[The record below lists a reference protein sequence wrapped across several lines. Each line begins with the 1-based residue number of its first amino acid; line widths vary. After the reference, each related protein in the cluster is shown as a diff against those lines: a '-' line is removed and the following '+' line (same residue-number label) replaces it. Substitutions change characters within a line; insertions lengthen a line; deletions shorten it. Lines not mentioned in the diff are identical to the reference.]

1 MIYKNHR
8 RTGCKPRLGSGWSP
22 MPIGAAVWDMNQ
34 HSYASDTEQEINRD
48 IPVSSSSGQ
57 RETINESTI
66 SPSVERSRPGRKQTK
81 KKKQQQEITFEPIRK
96 RYSGVSPEEDFGDSF
111 GEKSDG
117 IIRLAGGN
125 FNGFN
130 LSNFNNEKGNEVCQF
145 CRIFDVDAFFGQE
158 SNVDC
163 T

>member
-1 MIYKNHR
+1 
-8 RTGCKPRLGSGWSP
+8 

-130 LSNFNNEKGNEVCQF
+130 LSNFNNEKGNKVCQF